1 MLTTIDDIL
10 RDPGLLAGK
19 GSAEVD
25 VVLGNTPGWRA
36 ETLGRGAHRGQGYVL
51 REYTTRGDP
60 TGRMIQ
66 WHPGGGHH
74 GPDPYW
80 RVRGGEGGISPIIP
94 GSKGS

>member
-1 MLTTIDDIL
+1 M
-10 RDPGLLAGK
+10 
-19 GSAEVD
+19 
-25 VVLGNTPGWRA
+25 VLGNTPGWRA